1 MRVLRAQRDL
11 DPRDEVYQGLVPE
24 AECSV
29 SDLYARGVS
38 TSSMSKTM
46 ALAGL
51 RIGWIHARDAQLLQR
66 INARRDYHVI
76 SESALTDALAQS
88 RLRTENR
95 SWREN
100 RRIVQENR
108 RILHEW
114 LEGEPLAD
122 CVIPRCGTVC
132 FLQVHL
138 DMPSAQLREAGRRI
152 PAYSLRL
159 GHALVSKDICGS
171 VWG

>member
-1 MRVLRAQRDL
+1 
-11 DPRDEVYQGLVPE
+11 
-24 AECSV
+24 
-29 SDLYARGVS
+29 
-38 TSSMSKTM
+38 MSKTM

-76 SESALTDALAQS
+76 SESALTDALAQIAFAH
-88 RLRTENR
+88 
-95 SWREN
+95 REQIMERN

-138 DMPSAQLREAGRRI
+138 DMPSAQLCEQLQADTGVFFA
-152 PAYSLRL
+152 PGSCFGVEGHLRL
-159 GHALVSKDICGS
+159 GLGINNTVMREGLSRLSRWLHQKS
-171 VWG
+171 